1 MPKAAKRS
9 SEPPA
14 PPDDVEQARLE
25 VADIFA
31 NIAEFWGF
39 TRTQGR
45 IFGYVFMT
53 AEPVAQ
59 SQIRE
64 ALGISAG
71 SASMTITSLVEWG
84 VLHRE
89 GRLYYAETD
98 FWKLIT
104 TVMRRRE
111 REEIE
116 AAIERVR
123 EVADVLAAAPDDAR
137 AEFARGRV
145 AHLLGFFEMGKNL
158 LDAVVRLS
166 PVHKILESIARTA
179 SKLRP
184 SRPKSADSHAPARH

>member
-1 MPKAAKRS
+1 MARSIKRES
-9 SEPPA
+9 APPA
-14 PPDDVEQARLE
+14 PADPLEQARLE

-45 IFGYVFMT
+45 IFGFVFMS

-64 ALGISAG
+64 SLSISAG

-116 AAIERVR
+116 DAIERVR
-123 EVADVLAAAPDDAR
+123 EIADLLGQSPDHPNT
-137 AEFARGRV
+137 EFARKRV
-145 AHLLGFFEMGKNL
+145 AHLLGFFEMGRNL

-184 SRPKSADSHAPARH
+184 NRPKPADSHAPARH

>member
-1 MPKAAKRS
+1 MAKTHKRQS
-9 SEPPA
+9 APPA
-14 PPDDVEQARLE
+14 PDDPIVGAQLE
-25 VADIFA
+25 IADIFA

-45 IFGYVFMT
+45 IFGYVFM
-53 AEPVAQ
+53 ASEPVAQ
-59 SQIRE
+59 SEIRE

-89 GRLYYAETD
+89 GRHYFAETD

-116 AAIERVR
+116 VAIERVR
-123 EVADVLAAAPDDAR
+123 AVADLIAAHPDHHLAA
-137 AEFARGRV
+137 FARRRV
-145 AHLLGFFEMGKNL
+145 EHLLGFFEMGRNL

-184 SRPKSADSHAPARH
+184 IRPKATDAHARTSH